1 MKKNKNISVR
11 STLLTR
17 CTALLPGLTAC
28 TTLLPALAL
37 CAALLPALTAC
48 NDNDFTGND
57 GDKKNPADAV
67 SLTVSLEG
75 SGGTYAPV
83 AYGATPSNLE
93 GEPRYSATHG
103 QYYPNSPS
111 KLEGVPRRGEGVC
124 PPTALAATRVAG
136 TDAPYTPA
144 ADDALVLYNGSVG
157 AADNQTATYYYTPGT
172 PEGTTGTWGPKD
184 ANHPLYWDDMTAITD
199 ATTSGKL
206 YSFYAVASHGQ
217 TLSTGTDGTGISTT
231 GTVSHEQ
238 AALSTDGSTPE
249 NYNNADLL
257 MGYTY
262 TTKRKENLAFTLKHL
277 LAQLTVTLTTTG
289 DNAFS
294 NDQLTGATA
303 TVSSLYAG
311 YTLTYNSVTDETSAN
326 SAKSNPATA
335 TTDTGTGATPVT
347 FTLLRTV
354 NYTDGTSDSDGSGL
368 STAGKILKD
377 VTFRLIAPPQT
388 LTGDI
393 VLTINGKSY
402 TMSASGI
409 ELKQG
414 TNTVQP
420 IVATKTGLEPGTV
433 TVTPWQVEEKGSQDV
448 GADGIAEPTTALTG
462 IKEAGTLNLYAYK
475 SGGTDQEATGFYPIS
490 YTPGSDG
497 QEGSASIDENDRYYQ
512 PIRWNNLDKYQ
523 PSTTNLQSYVYIAIF
538 TPADFSI
545 DGKKITDGAD
555 YNHEEDYLG
564 GTSIATEWGT
574 APSFTK
580 SNANAD
586 GSTKDYSLRHLMARF
601 TVKLQCNDGTYDATA
616 LNAAKLTVV
625 RKKKYSSISISSNG
639 TEIRT
644 KDADDTEKTVTLV
657 KTADATD
664 AGTGSAPA
672 AQTATFEALICPQ
685 KLADAYEN
693 YLTLTLGSGTA
704 AAKTYTL
711 KAPAEGVTLSA
722 NQRYTLTA
730 NVKKTDVSIGTID
743 VTPWGDI
750 DGGSGDFEWGGN

>member
-1 MKKNKNISVR
+1 MMKKNNNIPTR
-11 STLLTR
+11 ATLLTG
-17 CTALLPGLTAC
+17 CA
-28 TTLLPALAL
+28 
-37 CAALLPALTAC
+37 AALLLALTAC

-93 GEPRYSATHG
+93 GEPRYSATRG

-124 PPTALAATRVAG
+124 ESTAPAATRVAG

-144 ADDALVLYNGSVG
+144 DDDALVLYNGSVG
-157 AADNQTATYYYTPGT
+157 ATGSQTATYYYTPGT

-206 YSFYAVASHGQ
+206 YSFYAVASHGL
-217 TLSTGTDGTGISTT
+217 TLSTGTGTDGTGISTT
-231 GTVSHEQ
+231 GSVPHDQ
-238 AALSTDGSTPE
+238 AALSTTDGSTPE

-262 TTKRKENLAFTLKHL
+262 TTKRHEPLAFTLKHL
-277 LAQLTVTLTTTG
+277 LAQLTVTLSSTG
-289 DNAFS
+289 KDAFTS
-294 NDQLTGATA
+294 DQLAGATA

-335 TTDTGTGATPVT
+335 TADTGTGATPVT

-354 NYTDGTSDSDGSGL
+354 NYTDGTSDNDGSSL
-368 STAGKILKD
+368 STAGKTLKD
-377 VTFRLIAPPQT
+377 VTFRLIAPPQA

-393 VLTINGKSY
+393 VITIDGKSY

-433 TVTPWQVEEKGSQDV
+433 TVTPWQVEEKGSQNV
-448 GADGIAEPTTALTG
+448 GADGIAEPTTALKG

-475 SGGTDQEATGFYPIS
+475 SSGTEQEATGFYPIS

-497 QEGSASIDENDRYYQ
+497 QEGSTSIDKNDQYYH
-512 PIRWNNLDKYQ
+512 PIRWDNLDKYQ
-523 PSTTNLQSYVYIAIF
+523 PSSTTNLQSYVYIASFI
-538 TPADFSI
+538 PADFSI
-545 DGKKITDGAD
+545 DGKKITDGAG

-564 GTSIATEWGT
+564 GTSGATEWGT

-580 SNANAD
+580 PNADAD
-586 GSTKDYSLRHLMARF
+586 GSNNDHRLRHLMARF
-601 TVKLQCNDGTYDATA
+601 TVKLQCTDGTYDATA
-616 LNAAKLTVV
+616 LNAATLTVV
-625 RKKKYSSISISSNG
+625 RTKKHLGISISSNG
-639 TEIRT
+639 IGILTQ
-644 KDADDTEKTVTLV
+644 DANDTEKTVTLV

-664 AGTGSAPA
+664 AGTGNTPT
-672 AQTATFEALICPQ
+672 AQPATFEALICPQ

-711 KAPAEGVTLSA
+711 KAPAEGVELST